1 MPSAGSTGDPSRASS
16 AETLALYG
24 DYARTKDPRLRDRLI
39 LTLAPM
45 VKYIVYR
52 KISQISSHFDA
63 DDFIS
68 VGVEA
73 LIRSI
78 DRYDAERG
86 VALESFVWTR
96 VQGAVMDELRR
107 QDWTPWSVRQT
118 ETRYRRAREDFVSRY
133 GRDPSPQEAADL
145 AGMTP
150 EEFQAHELDVMMGE
164 LASLDVPVR
173 LEHGATVDR
182 VETLASSSAQTDPAA
197 AAARQDAA
205 RRLREAI
212 SELDAREQTIAVLLY
227 VEELTLREVGAVV
240 NLSEGRVCQ
249 IHLEL
254 RGKLRGELGDEA
266 ADLFG
271 DH

>member
-1 MPSAGSTGDPSRASS
+1 VPTPGSMDVPSRASS
-16 AETLALYG
+16 EATLALLR
-24 DYARTKDPRLRDRLI
+24 DYRRTQDPRLRDRLI

-73 LIRSI
+73 LIRAI
-78 DRYDAERG
+78 DRFDPERG
-86 VALESFVWTR
+86 VALENFVWTR
-96 VQGAVMDELRR
+96 VQGAVIDELRR
-107 QDWTPWSVRQT
+107 QDWTPRSVRQI
-118 ETRYRRAREDFVSRY
+118 ETRYRKAREGFIARA
-133 GRDPSPQEAADL
+133 GRDPTPQEAAELVD
-145 AGMTP
+145 MTP

-173 LEHGATVDR
+173 LEHGASVDR
-182 VETLASSSAQTDPAA
+182 VDTLAAPDAQDDPAA
-197 AAARQDAA
+197 AAARQDAT

-212 SELDAREQTIAVLLY
+212 AQLDAREQTIAVLLY
-227 VEELTLREVGAVV
+227 VEELTLREVGAIVG
-240 NLSEGRVCQ
+240 LSEGRVCQ
-249 IHLEL
+249 IHREL
-254 RGKLRGELGDEA
+254 RGKLRGELGGE
-266 ADLFG
+266 ADLF

>member
-1 MPSAGSTGDPSRASS
+1 MGDPSAAPSE
-16 AETLALYG
+16 ETLALLREYR
-24 DYARTKDPRLRDRLI
+24 RTQDPRLRDRLI

-78 DRYDAERG
+78 DRFDPERG

-96 VQGAVMDELRR
+96 VQGAVIDELRR
-107 QDWTPWSVRQT
+107 QDWTPRSVRQT
-118 ETRYRRAREDFVSRY
+118 ETRLRRARENFSSRY
-133 GRDPSPQEAADL
+133 GRDPSTEEL
-145 AGMTP
+145 AELVDMSA
-150 EEFQAHELDVMMGE
+150 EEIQAHDLDVMMGE
-164 LASLDVPVR
+164 LASLDMPVR

-182 VETLASSSAQTDPAA
+182 VETLAATDDADDPVA
-197 AAARQDAA
+197 AAARQDAM
-205 RRLREAI
+205 RRLRAAVA
-212 SELDAREQTIAVLLY
+212 SLDAREQTIAVLLY

-240 NLSEGRVCQ
+240 GLSEGRVCQ
-249 IHLEL
+249 IHREM
-254 RGKLRGELGDEA
+254 RSKLRGELGDEA
-266 ADLFG
+266 DLFG
-271 DH
+271 AEA

>member
-1 MPSAGSTGDPSRASS
+1 MGDPSAASS
-16 AETLALYG
+16 DATLALLR
-24 DYARTKDPRLRDRLI
+24 DYRRTQDPRLRDRLI

-78 DRYDAERG
+78 DRFDPDRG

-96 VQGAVMDELRR
+96 VQGAVIDELRR
-107 QDWTPWSVRQT
+107 QDWTPRSVRQT
-118 ETRYRRAREDFVSRY
+118 ETRLRRARDDFSSRY
-133 GRDPSPQEAADL
+133 GRDP
-145 AGMTP
+145 TP
-150 EEFQAHELDVMMGE
+150 EELAELVDMSAEDIQTHELDVMMSE

-182 VETLASSSAQTDPAA
+182 VETLPATDDADDPAA
-197 AAARQDAA
+197 AAARQDAT

-212 SELDAREQTIAVLLY
+212 ASLDAREQTIAVLLY
-227 VEELTLREVGAVV
+227 VEELTLREVGSVV
-240 NLSEGRVCQ
+240 GLSEGRVCQ
-249 IHLEL
+249 IHREL
-254 RGKLRGELGDEA
+254 RGKLRGELGGE

-271 DH
+271 VG